1 MYKLIR
7 FFNQNRK
14 KIVRVI
20 LIIAFAFII
29 LQILNYLIKIKYEND
44 NEKNTNVIINQN
56 NSISNYNNSLISD
69 KSMIS
74 GSSISSTK
82 LKSDTD
88 IIDKFMTYCNNKELE
103 KAYDLLSEDCKDE
116 LFNSKEEF
124 NKLYLSKL
132 FDNKKTYIIENWTN
146 NTYSVRITEDILST
160 GNLNNNI
167 TKQDYITIVEENNEK
182 RLNINNYIGRTEV
195 NKVSSDNNIKITVL
209 AKDTYFDYEIYSFK
223 IENNS
228 NNMVLLDSK
237 NNTKS
242 IYLLDNNGMKYYFYN
257 NEIPDSKLKIQS
269 QGIVD
274 LKIKFNKAY
283 SSTREIKSINFLKVV
298 LDYKDYMN
306 TQNKDDYDFKF
317 LKINL

>member
-82 LKSDTD
+82 LKSDID

-116 LFNSKEEF
+116 LFNSKDEF
-124 NKLYLSKL
+124 YKLYLSKL

-146 NTYSVRITEDILST
+146 NTYSVRITENILST

-182 RLNINNYIGRTEV
+182 RLNINNYIGRTEI

-269 QGIVD
+269 HGIVD

-283 SSTREIKSINFLKVV
+283 SSTRKIKSINFSKVV
-298 LDYKDYMN
+298 LDYKDYID